1 MEPIQISKKTEKAA
15 EWEYAVL
22 LGHDSDDIGFLVK
35 IEQQHWEELT
45 QARMT
50 PERLIKKS
58 FRFLL
63 KKQSKYSLPQSFN
76 LRDIQR
82 RFPEFEKHIMKPR
95 LFWFL

>member
-1 MEPIQISKKTEKAA
+1 MEQIQISKKTERAA

-35 IEQQHWEELT
+35 IEQQHWIELT
-45 QARMT
+45 SARMT
-50 PERLIKKS
+50 PELLIKKS

-63 KKQSKYSLPQSFN
+63 KKQSKYAIPQSFN

-82 RFPEFEKHIMKPR
+82 RFPEYAKQVMKPQ
-95 LFWFL
+95 LLWFS

>member
-1 MEPIQISKKTEKAA
+1 MEPIQISKKTEGAA

-22 LGHDSDDIGFLVK
+22 LGHESDDIGFLVK

-45 QARMT
+45 GTQIT
-50 PERLIKKS
+50 PEHLIKKS

-63 KKQSKYSLPQSFN
+63 QKQSKYSIPQSFN

-82 RFPEFEKHIMKPR
+82 RFPEYKKHIMKPK
-95 LFWFL
+95 LLWF